1 MTCQKEYKIC
11 QKILAK
17 LLRYKL
23 LSVKKSYFWSNIMI
37 MKTIC
42 MSRCEKQLFKN
53 KFSLSLR
60 QSSR

>member
-42 MSRCEKQLFKN
+42 MSRWEKQLFKN